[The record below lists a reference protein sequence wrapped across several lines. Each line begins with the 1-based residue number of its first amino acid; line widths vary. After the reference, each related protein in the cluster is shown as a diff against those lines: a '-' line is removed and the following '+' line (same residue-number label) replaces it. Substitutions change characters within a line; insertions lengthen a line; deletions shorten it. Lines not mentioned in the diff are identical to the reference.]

1 MSFDFIKAEGAGN
14 DFIIIDAVS
23 LPPAANIKELAERFC
38 ERNKSIGADGLLVY
52 GESTNCDFKMSIY
65 NPDGNEVE
73 MCGNGARCL
82 ALYAYQKKAKENR
95 MMIETKA
102 GRVGV
107 EIKDETVKLKLTE
120 PKDARLNF
128 DLAVGGENLKIS
140 FINTGVPHIVCFVD
154 DVSKIDVKTIGRG
167 ARFHDEFKPQGT
179 NANFVE
185 ILEPGKLKIRTYERG
200 VEEET
205 LACGT
210 GSAAA
215 GVIAGLLKKVTS
227 PVEIETASGEVL
239 KIYFDIET
247 GTCKNVYLEGKCS
260 LVYEGKIGI

>member
-1 MSFDFIKAEGAGN
+1 MNLDFVKAEGAGN

-23 LPPAANIKELAERFC
+23 LPPAANIKELTERFC
-38 ERNKSIGADGLLVY
+38 KRNKSIGADGLLIY
-52 GESTNCDFKMSIY
+52 GESADCDFRMSIY

-82 ALYAYQKKAKENR
+82 ALYAYQKKAKTDR
-95 MMIETKA
+95 MLIETKA
-102 GRVGV
+102 GRIEV
-107 EIKDETVKLKLTE
+107 EIKGETVKLKLTE

-128 DLAVGGENLKIS
+128 DLAVNGENIKVH
-140 FINTGVPHIVCFVD
+140 FVNTGVPHVVCFVD
-154 DVSKIDVKTIGRG
+154 DVSKTDVKIVGRA

-185 ILEPGKLKIRTYERG
+185 VLGPRKLKIRTYERG

-227 PVEIETASGEVL
+227 PVEVETASGEVL
-239 KIYFDIET
+239 KIYFDIKT
-247 GTCKNVYLEGKCS
+247 DTCKNVYLEGKCS

>member
-1 MSFDFIKAEGAGN
+1 
-14 DFIIIDAVS
+14 IIDAEN
-23 LPPAANIKELAERFC
+23 LPAGMDI
-38 ERNKSIGADGLLVY
+38 NKLVIEICQRKRAIGADGLLVY
-52 GESTNCDFKMSIY
+52 GESADCDFKMSIY

-95 MMIETKA
+95 MLIETRA
-102 GRVGV
+102 GRIEV
-107 EIKDETVKLKLTE
+107 EIKDEIVKLKLTE

-128 DLAVGGENLKIS
+128 DLAVDGENLKVN
-140 FINTGVPHIVCFVD
+140 FVNTGVPHVVYFVD
-154 DVSKIDVKTIGRG
+154 DVTKADVETIGRA
-167 ARFHDEFKPQGT
+167 ARFHDEFKPRGA

-185 ILEPGKLKIRTYERG
+185 VLGPGKLKIRTYERG

-227 PVEIETASGEVL
+227 PVEVETASGEAL
-239 KIYFDIET
+239 KIYFDVET
-247 GTCKNVYLEGKCS
+247 GTCKNVYLEGRCS